1 MSFSTSDNLFMM
13 IPKKDLDRLYAE
25 RDYLKEKLAESENSN
40 ELLKNDIVALNMRI
54 NALENENKELKWEN
68 VDLKN
73 ENRVQGQRITVLETK
88 INQLE
93 SENGELKT
101 QIIQL
106 RGDMKH
112 QEMELMA
119 EKLYNKLLY
128 AIQDLNETF
137 ELERSGHSYLAS
149 VREDRVGNAHYLK
162 RGDPDHLKQFKI
174 RLIHNQL
181 SAADD
186 NVRSKFDDN
195 YDGNVL
201 DNMLKFTASRVN
213 KVELNVSEREKRKAE
228 SWWK

>member
-1 MSFSTSDNLFMM
+1 MSFATSDNLFMM
-13 IPKKDLDRLYAE
+13 IPKKELDKLYAE
-25 RDYLKEKLAESENSN
+25 RDYLKEKLAESENNN
-40 ELLKNDIVALNMRI
+40 ETLKNDIVALNMRI

-68 VDLKN
+68 ADLKN
-73 ENRVQGQRITVLETK
+73 ENRMQGQRITVLETK

-162 RGDPDHLKQFKI
+162 HGDSEQLKQLKI

-181 SAADD
+181 SVVDD